1 MIEVYLFLA
10 VFPVQILAMSVLY
23 PIGFTRLMRTTLV
36 KIPAERLAE
45 LYPGVDVGLAHER
58 FLARYRVANAVVIVL
73 GLGLLGW
80 FFSYMQRPTW
90 DEGRV
95 GGILTAYF
103 LLQSVPIAVT
113 AWFMTRF
120 DKVHRRTPTES
131 KRKAVLQRRGP
142 FDFVAP
148 YVVLLAI
155 LSYFLFVAFNF
166 YVAQH
171 PFPGYA
177 GPFVN
182 IAIVTLM
189 FAVLGG
195 VMYWFLYVRKMD
207 PLQTHADRMGMLRML
222 MNTYAWMCILI
233 PIFLSLG
240 FARKLLDLETWNPFA
255 GTVGFLILSTL
266 SLRSV
271 SSRPRP
277 HEADGLGSSPIHR

>member
-10 VFPVQILAMSVLY
+10 VFPAQILAMSVLY
-23 PIGFTRLMRTTLV
+23 PVGFSRMIRKSLAKVPT
-36 KIPAERLAE
+36 ERLAE
-45 LYPGVDVGLAHER
+45 LYPGVDVGDAHER
-58 FLARYRVANAVVIVL
+58 FLARYRVANALTIVI
-73 GLGLLGW
+73 GLALFGW
-80 FFSYMQRPTW
+80 FISYMQQPAW

-95 GGILTAYF
+95 GAILTAYF

-120 DKVHRRTPTES
+120 DKLHRRTSPDA

-142 FDFVAP
+142 FDFVSP

-166 YVAQH
+166 YVARH

-189 FAVLGG
+189 FVVLGG
-195 VMYWFLYVRKMD
+195 VMYWFLYVRKLD
-207 PLQTHADRMGMLRML
+207 PLQSHADRMGMLRML
-222 MNTYAWMCILI
+222 MNTYAWMAILI
-233 PIFLSLG
+233 PLFLSFG
-240 FARKLLDLETWNPFA
+240 FARKLLDLETWNPLA
-255 GTVGFLILSTL
+255 GTVGFLIFSIL

-271 SSRPRP
+271 NPRPREP
-277 HEADGLGSSPIHR
+277 NANGPDSSPTLR